1 MKDSNMENKII
12 FKTFDSMVEAELV
25 HLKLNEN
32 EIPNWILNKKDS
44 AYLTFGEIEIY
55 INQEDL
61 ADAQKLIN

>member
-1 MKDSNMENKII
+1 
-12 FKTFDSMVEAELV
+12 MVEAELV